1 MKKLAIILLVLSML
15 LISTSCELYHFI
27 EQLPTG
33 GNDPTVNPDGTI
45 NYVEMSAADYDVLN
59 ELMDDISNNF
69 TVRVK
74 SENRGAVL
82 NAEYI
87 ISDDKIQYTVETIA
101 MLPEDGDISK
111 LPVSMLETLTGE
123 AIRGENGDI
132 LDDDNAAVVLPEGD
146 TIKGN
151 IKFDEGYFRNGKR
164 SPSGFEGDVIS
175 VSSFLGIKMS
185 VDSMKV
191 KVDYSDAGITTIV
204 LYYVKDG
211 ANVTVTY
218 EFN

>member
-1 MKKLAIILLVLSML
+1 ML

>member
-1 MKKLAIILLVLSML
+1 MKKLAIFVLVLSML
-15 LISTSCELYHFI
+15 FIATSCELYQFI

-59 ELMDDISNNF
+59 ELMEDIGNNF
-69 TVRVK
+69 TVKVR

-82 NAEYI
+82 NAEYVI
-87 ISDDKIQYTVETIA
+87 TEDKITYTVESLA

-111 LPVSMLETLTGE
+111 LPVSMVESRSGE

-132 LDDDNAAVVLPEGD
+132 LDDDNNAVVLPEGD
-146 TIKGN
+146 TVKGN
-151 IKFDEGYFRNGKR
+151 IRFDEGFFRNGKR

-175 VSSFLGIKMS
+175 VSSFLGVKMS

-191 KVDYSDAGITTIV
+191 RVDYTDSAITSIV